1 MTTKKRPVALI
12 TGGSSGMG
20 KDFALRLLSAGYA
33 VYGAA
38 RRIDRMRDIEGGGGV
53 ALEMDVTEDVT
64 MVAAV
69 DRIIREQGQID
80 VLINCAGYGQ
90 MGALED
96 VPVEVA
102 RRQLE
107 VNLIGV
113 ARLTQLC
120 SGRLACRRDAP
131 VLCQPFLRASGP
143 PRIARTLAYVVRR
156 RSCGTGART
165 PCGPSGNLAQEPGY
179 QHVLQFDGLR
189 LRLCHIDGGLG

>member
-131 VLCQPFLRASGP
+131 VLCQPFLRQRAGLPVSHERWLTSFAGV
-143 PRIARTLAYVVRR
+143 RAVLEHEHLAARRVILHRNPGTSM
-156 RSCGTGART
+156 SCSSTGCA
-165 PCGPSGNLAQEPGY
+165 
-179 QHVLQFDGLR
+179 
-189 LRLCHIDGGLG
+189 